1 MESVKKIMDRLKKA
15 VHDKKERNMNKRNA
29 YDEREN
35 NAVKTGSLWH
45 YGITVRTIAITVA
58 VMCVAFIILYIKI
71 NIDNR
76 DKLSDVVT
84 ESFISGQLNELNELA
99 VSKVIYDGVV
109 KMEDKSGF
117 FNKEFYIKYTGYV
130 KSYVDMSK
138 AEIKIDD
145 KKRKIS
151 VSLPHAVVGEPNI
164 GADYQIYDTSWIKSD
179 SLEAATKALKRAEED
194 CRKKV
199 DEKTMIETSDG
210 YAKEAVENFLSS
222 FKDVT
227 KPYTFEVKFI

>member
-1 MESVKKIMDRLKKA
+1 M
-15 VHDKKERNMNKRNA
+15 
-29 YDEREN
+29 
-35 NAVKTGSLWH
+35 
-45 YGITVRTIAITVA
+45 
-58 VMCVAFIILYIKI
+58 
-71 NIDNR
+71 
-76 DKLSDVVT
+76 
-84 ESFISGQLNELNELA
+84 
-99 VSKVIYDGVV
+99 
-109 KMEDKSGF
+109 
-117 FNKEFYIKYTGYV
+117 

-227 KPYTFEVKFI
+227 EPYTFEVKFI